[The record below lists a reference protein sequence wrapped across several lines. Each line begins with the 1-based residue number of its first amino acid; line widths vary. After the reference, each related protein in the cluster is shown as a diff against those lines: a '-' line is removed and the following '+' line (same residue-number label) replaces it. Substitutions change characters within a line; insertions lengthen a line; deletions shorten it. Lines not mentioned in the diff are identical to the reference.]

1 MADADEFVGFHL
13 EQAYRYRGELGPE
26 DERSHHLAARAA
38 ERLSAAASRAI
49 ARSDT
54 AATENLS
61 RRAAALRAPDDPR
74 RAWDLMALGW
84 IQGDA
89 DLATEMAETFDEALA
104 LAETTGDERAI
115 VHASLG
121 ATFGRWLVAPEGG
134 SDAIAS
140 LLDQVVPQLE
150 VWADDQGLAIAY
162 VCRSQIHWNA
172 CRFEEAR
179 RDCARAAP
187 HAHAA
192 GDGTFERIA
201 LVTGAIGGALGPASA
216 DQILEDVEELQA
228 RATVYPSL
236 RLMSI
241 DLTSAVHALRGNF
254 DEARRLHDEELAV
267 ARELLGRVPSG
278 FYEASWRL
286 ETLAGDH
293 GAAEVW
299 AQRGYEQLLSYGD
312 RAHAST
318 QAVNR
323 AVSCYLVGRFD
334 EARRYAAECREM
346 SASDDAINQ
355 YTWRSVEAKLLT
367 REGRIDDAVRLIRE
381 AVQLAE
387 TTDEFLLRWLL
398 CWDRADVAIAAGDP
412 REARAALEQAI
423 ERAERKGAIVL
434 VDRARQRLAEL

>member
-1 MADADEFVGFHL
+1 
-13 EQAYRYRGELGPE
+13 
-26 DERSHHLAARAA
+26 
-38 ERLSAAASRAI
+38 
-49 ARSDT
+49 
-54 AATENLS
+54 
-61 RRAAALRAPDDPR
+61 
-74 RAWDLMALGW
+74 
-84 IQGDA
+84 
-89 DLATEMAETFDEALA
+89 
-104 LAETTGDERAI
+104 
-115 VHASLG
+115 
-121 ATFGRWLVAPEGG
+121 
-134 SDAIAS
+134 
-140 LLDQVVPQLE
+140 
-150 VWADDQGLAIAY
+150 

-187 HAHAA
+187 HARAA

-216 DQILEDVEELQA
+216 DQILEDVQELQA
-228 RATVYPSL
+228 RASVYPSL

-241 DLTSAVHALRGNF
+241 DLTGAVHAFRGNF
-254 DEARRLHDEELAV
+254 EEARRLHDEELAV

-334 EARRYAAECREM
+334 DARRYAAECREM

-398 CWDRADVAIAAGDP
+398 CCDRAEVALAAGDP
-412 REARAALEQAI
+412 REARAALELAVD
-423 ERAERKGAIVL
+423 RAERKGAVVL